1 MLVLSRKA
9 KESIV
14 IGDGIEI
21 VVTEVRN
28 GRAKIGII
36 APLDVRI
43 LRKELVVCHPPQQ
56 CVDSAKEKTE
66 TL

>member
-43 LRKELVVCHPPQQ
+43 LRKELVVCQPPQQ